1 VLDEAGRMR
10 DLQAMTSTETARRAM
25 IDSQLRT
32 SGVNEPW
39 VLAAM
44 AGVAR
49 EDFVPAPM
57 RAAAYIDRAVPLDNG
72 RFLAAPLVQG
82 KMLAE
87 AAPTADDKA
96 LLVGDDNGYLAALLR
111 PLVGTLDAIDPADA
125 ATTAG
130 KGAYSLLV
138 IDGAIEDL
146 PASLAAQLAEDG
158 RVITGLVVRGVT
170 RLAAGR
176 KSPAAGGG
184 EVALLPL
191 AELGIPVLPEFAAP
205 KRWSF

>member
-1 VLDEAGRMR
+1 MR
-10 DLQAMTSTETARRAM
+10 DLQTMSTTDAARRAM

-44 AGVAR
+44 ANVAR
-49 EDFVPAPM
+49 EDFVPEPL

-87 AAPTADDKA
+87 AAPTTADKA
-96 LLVGDDNGYLAALLR
+96 LLVGDGKGYLAALLR
-111 PLVGTLDAIDPADA
+111 PLVGSLDAIDPAEA
-125 ATTAG
+125 VTKKG

-138 IDGAIEDL
+138 IDGAIEQL
-146 PASLAAQLAEDG
+146 PAPLAAQLGEGG
-158 RVITGLVVRGVT
+158 RAVTGLVVRGVT

-176 KSPAAGGG
+176 KAAG

>member
-1 VLDEAGRMR
+1 MGGMR

-44 AGVAR
+44 AGLAR

-82 KMLAE
+82 RMLAE
-87 AAPTADDKA
+87 AAPTTEDKA
-96 LLVGDDNGYLAALLR
+96 LLVGDGNGYLAALLR
-111 PLVGTLDAIDPADA
+111 PLVGTLDAIDPAEA
-125 ATTAG
+125 ATRKG

-138 IDGAIEDL
+138 IDGAIEQL
-146 PASLAAQLAEDG
+146 PAPLAAQLAEGG
-158 RVITGLVVRGVT
+158 RAVTGLVVRSVT
-170 RLAAGR
+170 RLATGR
-176 KSPAAGGG
+176 KAAGD
-184 EVALLPL
+184 VALLPL
-191 AELGIPVLPEFAAP
+191 AELGIPILPELAAP